1 MSDGRIDGKFTVEA
15 GSNFSRALSKELGLT
30 NEEAKKLGG
39 SLWNQIF
46 TVARGDKSQEYLDKV
61 LAGQEFDL
69 SGCIND
75 ILKLINDRFSKLGH
89 NKQVVLDGDKDQVAS
104 EKQKSDPMLE
114 NCVELNAKPHEPKTI
129 RASLEE
135 KSSFLN
141 WEKSD
146 LDSITNKYNKVN
158 EIIKQGNEIENFDND
173 KVKPLFEKLNKDNI
187 AYVLKEDPE
196 FFTKLGGKI
205 SGNILKPHLLNLLN
219 SLTGNDWGS
228 LNYDTSK
235 LINEIKNFAATLEVK
250 EKPTE
255 EDYKLANEKFEKR
268 QKEVEAKN
276 AQEALVNDQG
286 KLKVKLDQ
294 PTAAKD
300 KDDSIGKNAKAIEE
314 LFKGKDYEQAAETMN
329 SLISKNEYSVNDIA
343 RFLTNQTSTSLSE
356 ILAEMNRTEK
366 NALMEKLSIKDVDY
380 KDLTADKV
388 LATASNINNEV
399 LNARSQEVN
408 KHAKFQKSVND
419 ATNKIA
425 EMKNNDYKASARE
438 FGYRLEYGNQ
448 IIDVTVDEEN
458 KVKQIDV
465 RNEDQ
470 TEAVVF
476 TNDQV
481 SNVIANDGRWVTSN
495 AQKTT
500 TSAVINYVQGMID
513 KLNK

>member
-104 EKQKSDPMLE
+104 EKKSDAVPE

-158 EIIKQGNEIENFDND
+158 EIIKQGNEIKNFDNE

-228 LNYDTSK
+228 LKYDSSK

-268 QKEVEAKN
+268 QKEVEANN
-276 AQEALVNDQG
+276 AQRALVND
-286 KLKVKLDQ
+286 KNSLKVKLDQ

-300 KDDSIGKNAKAIEE
+300 KDDSIDDNAEAIAER
-314 LFKGKDYEQAAETMN
+314 FKGQNYRDAAKTMN
-329 SLISKNEYSVNDIA
+329 SLISKETYSVNDIA
-343 RFLTNQTSTSLSE
+343 RFLTKQTNASLTE

-388 LATASNINNEV
+388 LETARNINNEV

-448 IIDVTVDEEN
+448 IIDVTIDEEN
-458 KVKQIDV
+458 IVKQIDV
-465 RNEDQ
+465 YNEDQ
-470 TEAVVF
+470 TEAVIF

-481 SNVIANDGRWVTSN
+481 LNTIKKDDKWGSSN

-500 TSAVINYVQGMID
+500 TTEVINYVQGMID